1 MGPACSPNTTHLV
14 NRCLDRTQGPN
25 GRYLQAGL
33 SWTSVH
39 LVDLVL
45 SIKKKF
51 LMKSVEMGETPKDL
65 GRIPSFSPR
74 EPQTQGGGSPARLT
88 SKIKA
93 QLGPWR
99 PRRGFQK
106 QTVDP

>member
-25 GRYLQAGL
+25 RRYLQASL
-33 SWTSVH
+33 SWTSV
-39 LVDLVL
+39 LDLVL
-45 SIKKKF
+45 SIKKKL
-51 LMKSVEMGETPKDL
+51 LMTSVEMGETPEDL

-93 QLGPWR
+93 QLGPRR

-106 QTVDP
+106 QAVDP